1 MTDSI
6 FASTNAFFAGNNNNK
21 NDDEREQT
29 TFEPQGA
36 GILARASGGH
46 HLNLRDALEWL
57 LGSAP
62 GPDDEE
68 LSHEDK
74 AARSNRRM
82 ELLLWLLN
90 LEPRLA
96 PYGE

>member
-1 MTDSI
+1 VTDSI
-6 FASTNAFFAGNNNNK
+6 FASANSFFANNANN
-21 NDDEREQT
+21 DEREQNS
-29 TFEPQGA
+29 FEPPSN
-36 GILARASGGH
+36 GILARSSSTN

-62 GPDDEE
+62 NPGDEE

-74 AARSNRRM
+74 AARSHRRM
-82 ELLLWLLN
+82 ELLIWLLN